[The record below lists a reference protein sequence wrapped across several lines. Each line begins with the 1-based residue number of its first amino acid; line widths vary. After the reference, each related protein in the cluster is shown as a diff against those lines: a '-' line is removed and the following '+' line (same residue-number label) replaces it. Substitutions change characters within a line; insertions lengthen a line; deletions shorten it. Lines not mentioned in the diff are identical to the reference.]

1 MLRFGDL
8 LVDAGAREVA
18 RDGAALRLTAKEF
31 DLLLFLARNAR
42 QVFSRDQLHG
52 EIHEVVVGTKP
63 GRERADERILIHTT
77 GLVTQDVAICHY
89 LYQQAKAK
97 GMGITLPAARPP
109 A

>member
-1 MLRFGDL
+1 MRH
-8 LVDAGAREVA
+8 GARLDERIRPRRIA
-18 RDGAALRLTAKEF
+18 
-31 DLLLFLARNAR
+31 
-42 QVFSRDQLHG
+42 
-52 EIHEVVVGTKP
+52 GTKP

-89 LYQQAKAK
+89 LYEQAKAK

>member
-1 MLRFGDL
+1 MIDSWEMNYLMPFFRQM
-8 LVDAGAREVA
+8 VDG
-18 RDGAALRLTAKEF
+18 G
-31 DLLLFLARNAR
+31 
-42 QVFSRDQLHG
+42 VFSRDQLHA
-52 EIHEVVVGTKP
+52 EIHEVVAGTKP